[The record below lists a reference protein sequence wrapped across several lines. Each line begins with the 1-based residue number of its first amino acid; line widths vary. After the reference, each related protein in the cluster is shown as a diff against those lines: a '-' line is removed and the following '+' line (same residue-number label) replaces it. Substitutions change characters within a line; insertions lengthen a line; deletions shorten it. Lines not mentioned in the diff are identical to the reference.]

1 VQQAKHNGT
10 DRCLERCKFLVP
22 DHFTVAE
29 MKAVVRK
36 KISLTSEEALF
47 MFFDGKTLLPA
58 TAVLQTIYEEH
69 KQADGM
75 LYVYYSLENTFG

>member
-1 VQQAKHNGT
+1 
-10 DRCLERCKFLVP
+10 
-22 DHFTVAE
+22 
-29 MKAVVRK
+29 
-36 KISLTSEEALF
+36 LTSEEALF